1 MIYYLNNEKGLNM
14 SDFKKGDIVSLK
26 TGSEPIIV
34 SEVSYTTN
42 HITGYY
48 VRSGTQ
54 VLPRNAK

>member
-34 SEVSYTTN
+34 SEVS
-42 HITGYY
+42 
-48 VRSGTQ
+48 TQ
-54 VLPRNAK
+54 QIILLDTM